1 MKVSRCHSRTLM
13 HFMQDTDA
21 VLQSISAQSRQACV
35 CGIVCVFRNEMV
47 LFPLVP
53 CCVSELSSKAL
64 FVVTVRVYRGE
75 GAHLKCLA
83 DKLF

>member
-1 MKVSRCHSRTLM
+1 M
-13 HFMQDTDA
+13 
-21 VLQSISAQSRQACV
+21 
-35 CGIVCVFRNEMV
+35 FRNEMV

-53 CCVSELSSKAL
+53 FCVSELSSKAL

-75 GAHLKCLA
+75 EANLECLA